1 MKKIISTGYIISK
14 RQKVYNKKQTFVWK
28 TVFEVEYRKGCED
41 TMWLLLD
48 REVLI
53 FTIFRNIPMTNMTRI
68 KELDKA
74 I

>member
-28 TVFEVEYRKGCED
+28 TVFEVKYGKGCKD